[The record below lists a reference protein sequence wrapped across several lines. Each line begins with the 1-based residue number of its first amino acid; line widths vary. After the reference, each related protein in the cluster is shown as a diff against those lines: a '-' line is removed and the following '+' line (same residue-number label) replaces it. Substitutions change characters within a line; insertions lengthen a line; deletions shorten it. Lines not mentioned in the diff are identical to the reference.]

1 MTGERRHDPRFGPDP
16 DALHPLAD
24 HPRVMFVR
32 NLPLPPN
39 VEIGAYTYYDDP
51 EGPDAFLRNVLYHY
65 EFTGDRLRIGRFC
78 ALATGTSF
86 LMNGGNHRT
95 TAPSTYPFLI
105 FGGAWAGR
113 FDGEA
118 EFPGRGD
125 TVVGNDVW
133 TGWKS
138 TILPGVTIGDGAI
151 VAGRS
156 VVVKDVPAYSIVA
169 GTPATVKR
177 MRFPEATV
185 ERLVR
190 LRWWRYSI
198 FDLFGMPFDR
208 IDETLDG
215 IEAKVEAGALAEYAP
230 EKVTM
235 DRLRDLFEPAAQAAE

>member
-51 EGPDAFLRNVLYHY
+51 EGPEAFLRNVLYHY

-138 TILPGVTIGDGAI
+138 TILPGVTVGDGAI
-151 VAGRS
+151 VAARA
-156 VVVKDVPAYSIVA
+156 VVSRDVPPYAVVA
-169 GTPATVKR
+169 GNPARVVR
-177 MRFPEATV
+177 MRYGPRDV
-185 ERLVR
+185 ERLLR
-190 LRWWRYSI
+190 LRWW
-198 FDLFGMPFDR
+198 DWDAQR
-208 IDETLDG
+208 ITLNIPAISGGDVDAL
-215 IEAKVEAGALAEYAP
+215 EAA
-230 EKVTM
+230 T
-235 DRLRDLFEPAAQAAE
+235 